1 MNNERFNNIT
11 ARYLQGIASGEEEQE
26 LLTAI
31 RSSDTWSAAFRAQ
44 TGAYRGEENSDEID
58 RKWNRLAARITPPAE
73 AQQPANAPTTRFF
86 ALSNR
91 KFRIW
96 MAAAVIL
103 ACLSGLSVFFL
114 KHTQTDSA
122 GEGVGWHT
130 LTAAADDRTVILP
143 DSTSVYLRKGAV
155 LQYAGLLEGPVR
167 QVALQGEAFFDVT
180 HDAEKPFIVDAAQL
194 SVKVLGTSFSVSAL
208 DRGETISV
216 ILATGSVSVR
226 DALQKEL
233 VRLAPNQKVDYSVHS
248 GQYTVTEVD
257 SERATSWRKGI
268 VAYDNASLPE
278 IVDLIEQTYG
288 VKLHYAAPGSEA
300 DQRFSGAFFK
310 KQKLDTVLELTGRLT
325 GTALAVKK

>member
-1 MNNERFNNIT
+1 MNNERFNDIT
-11 ARYLQGIASGEEEQE
+11 ARYLQGRASEEEEQE

-31 RSSDTWSAAFRAQ
+31 RSSHACAAAFRAQ
-44 TGAYRGEENSDEID
+44 TGAYRGEENSDETN
-58 RKWNRLAARITPPAE
+58 RKWNRLAAIITPRPE
-73 AQQPANAPTTRFF
+73 AQPADAPTPRFF

-91 KFRIW
+91 KFQTGV
-96 MAAAVIL
+96 AAAVIL
-103 ACLSGLSVFFL
+103 ACLSALSVFFL
-114 KHTQTDSA
+114 KHTDTNSA
-122 GEGVGWHT
+122 REGAGWQT

-155 LQYAGLLEGPVR
+155 LQYADLLEGPVR

-180 HDAEKPFIVDAAQL
+180 PDAEKPFIVDASCL

-248 GQYTVTEVD
+248 GQYTVTDVD

-278 IVDLIEQTYG
+278 IVDLIEQTYD

-325 GTALAVKK
+325 GTPLAVKK

>member
-1 MNNERFNNIT
+1 MNNERFNDIT
-11 ARYLQGIASGEEEQE
+11 ARYLQGRATGEEEQE

-31 RSSDTWSAAFRAQ
+31 RSSDAWAAAFRAQ
-44 TGAYRGEENSDEID
+44 TGAYRGEKNSDETN
-58 RKWNRLAARITPPAE
+58 RKWNRLAAIITSESE
-73 AQQPANAPTTRFF
+73 AQPAHAPTARFF
-86 ALSNR
+86 TLSNR
-91 KFRIW
+91 KFQTW
-96 MAAAVIL
+96 VVAAVIL
-103 ACLSGLSVFFL
+103 ACLSALSVFFL
-114 KHTQTDSA
+114 KHTDTNSA
-122 GEGVGWHT
+122 RVGAGWQT
-130 LTAAADDRTVILP
+130 LTAVADDRTVILP

-155 LQYAGLLEGPVR
+155 LRYADLLEGPVR

-180 HDAEKPFIVDAAQL
+180 PDAEKPFIVDASCL

-248 GQYTVTEVD
+248 GHYTVTAVD

-288 VKLHYAAPGSEA
+288 VKLHYIAPGAEA

-325 GTALAVKK
+325 GTPLAVKK